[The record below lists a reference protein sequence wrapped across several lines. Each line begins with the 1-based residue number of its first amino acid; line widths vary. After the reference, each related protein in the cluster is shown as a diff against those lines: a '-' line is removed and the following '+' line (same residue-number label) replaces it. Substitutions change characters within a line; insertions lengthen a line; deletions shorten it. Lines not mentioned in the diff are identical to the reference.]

1 MEYVGENK
9 TKIVVEKFDKHFFI
23 PLLMKVFKHLN
34 LESKPNPTLST
45 SSIDDSLWGV
55 GASIE

>member
-9 TKIVVEKFDKHFFI
+9 TKIVVEKYDKHFFI

-34 LESKPNPTLST
+34 PESKPNPTLPT
-45 SSIDDSLWGV
+45 SSIDDSL
-55 GASIE
+55 